1 MPNNGEPV
9 TPAAAT
15 DANATASQPA
25 QEPVSANPAVEVPTE
40 VKSYL
45 KGLGLDNAQ
54 VTPEFLKLA
63 EAGMKQKTSVSKLS
77 LEKEQLLA
85 RLEGQ
90 GVHETAPAKEEE
102 PREPEVQ
109 QPAAEEPKATGNISD
124 NDLFRLSRTIATDFP
139 ELSDLAQDGSLFREL
154 RQLGYFKASGINE
167 RETYN
172 YLATKN
178 AQLKELRELREFKEQ
193 HSQPDTSTN
202 PAYNPRPG
210 LNMDGDMNEQLAR
223 GIVYSGDTQN
233 KRYQE
238 AVHFLQDKLTKR
250 SGF

>member
-63 EAGMKQKTSVSKLS
+63 EAGMKQKSSVSKLS

-90 GVHETAPAKEEE
+90 GVHEAPAVKEE

-167 RETYN
+167 RETYS
-172 YLATKN
+172 YLAAKN

-223 GIVYSGDTQN
+223 SIVYSGDAQN

>member
-9 TPAAAT
+9 TPATAT
-15 DANATASQPA
+15 ETNATESQPA
-25 QEPVSANPAVEVPTE
+25 QEPVSANPAVEVPAD
-40 VKSYL
+40 VQSYL
-45 KGLGLDNAQ
+45 KGLGLESAQ

-90 GVHETAPAKEEE
+90 GVTQPEPKEEL
-102 PREPEVQ
+102 EPEVQ
-109 QPAAEEPKATGNISD
+109 QPAAVEPKATGNISD
-124 NDLFRLSRTIATDFP
+124 NDLFRLSRTIQQDFP

-167 RETYN
+167 RETYA
-172 YLATKN
+172 YLSSKN

-193 HSQPDTSTN
+193 HSRPDASTN
-202 PAYNPRPG
+202 PTYNPRPG
-210 LNMDGDMNEQLAR
+210 LNMDGEMNEQLAR
-223 GIVYSGDTQN
+223 SIVYSGDSRN
-233 KRYQE
+233 KRYTE
-238 AVHFLQDKLTKR
+238 AVHFLQEKLTK
-250 SGF
+250 

>member
-63 EAGMKQKTSVSKLS
+63 EAGMKQKSSVSRLS

-90 GVHETAPAKEEE
+90 GVHETAIAEEE
-102 PREPEVQ
+102 LREPEVQ

-172 YLATKN
+172 YLAAKN

-193 HSQPDTSTN
+193 HSRVDTSTN

-223 GIVYSGDTQN
+223 NIVYSGDTQN

>member
-25 QEPVSANPAVEVPTE
+25 QESVSANPAVEVPTE

-63 EAGMKQKTSVSKLS
+63 EAGMKQKSSVSRLS

-90 GVHETAPAKEEE
+90 GVHETAIAEEE
-102 PREPEVQ
+102 LREPEVQ

-172 YLATKN
+172 YLAAKN

-193 HSQPDTSTN
+193 HSRVDTSTN

-223 GIVYSGDTQN
+223 SIVYSGDMQN

-238 AVHFLQDKLTKR
+238 AVHYLQDKLTKR

>member
-9 TPAAAT
+9 TPATAT
-15 DANATASQPA
+15 ETNATESQPA
-25 QEPVSANPAVEVPTE
+25 QEPVSANPAVEVPAE
-40 VKSYL
+40 VQSYL
-45 KGLGLDNAQ
+45 KGLGLETAQ

-90 GVHETAPAKEEE
+90 GVTQTQETETH
-102 PREPEVQ
+102 EPEVQ
-109 QPAAEEPKATGNISD
+109 QPAADEPKATGNISD
-124 NDLFRLSRTIATDFP
+124 NDLFRLSRTIQQDFP

-167 RETYN
+167 RETYA
-172 YLATKN
+172 YLSAKN

-193 HSQPDTSTN
+193 HSRVDATTN
-202 PAYNPRPG
+202 PTYNPRPG

-223 GIVYSGDTQN
+223 AIVYNHDTQN
-233 KRYQE
+233 KRYTE
-238 AVHFLQDKLTKR
+238 AVHFLQDKLIK
-250 SGF
+250 

>member
-25 QEPVSANPAVEVPTE
+25 QEQVSANPAVEVPTE

-63 EAGMKQKTSVSKLS
+63 EAGMKQKSSVSRLS

-90 GVHETAPAKEEE
+90 GVHETAIAEEE
-102 PREPEVQ
+102 TREPEVQ

-172 YLATKN
+172 YLAAKN

-193 HSQPDTSTN
+193 HSRVDTSTN

-223 GIVYSGDTQN
+223 NIVYSGDTQN

-238 AVHFLQDKLTKR
+238 AVHYLQDKLTKR

>member
-63 EAGMKQKTSVSKLS
+63 EAGMKQKSSVSRLS

-90 GVHETAPAKEEE
+90 GVHENAIAEEE

-109 QPAAEEPKATGNISD
+109 QPAAEEQKATGNISD

-172 YLATKN
+172 YLAAKN

-193 HSQPDTSTN
+193 HSRVDTSTN

-223 GIVYSGDTQN
+223 SIVYSGDMQN

-238 AVHFLQDKLTKR
+238 AVHYLQDKLTKR

>member
-63 EAGMKQKTSVSKLS
+63 EAGMKQKSSVSRLS

-90 GVHETAPAKEEE
+90 GVHETAIAEEE
-102 PREPEVQ
+102 SREPEVQ

-172 YLATKN
+172 YLAAKN

-193 HSQPDTSTN
+193 HSRVDTSTN

-223 GIVYSGDTQN
+223 SIVYSGDAQN

>member
-63 EAGMKQKTSVSKLS
+63 EAGMKQKSSVSRLS

-90 GVHETAPAKEEE
+90 GIHETAIAEEE
-102 PREPEVQ
+102 TREPEVQ

-172 YLATKN
+172 YLAAKN

-193 HSQPDTSTN
+193 HSRVDTSTN

-223 GIVYSGDTQN
+223 SIVYSGDTQN

>member
-63 EAGMKQKTSVSKLS
+63 EAGMKQKSSVSRLS

-90 GVHETAPAKEEE
+90 GIHEATITEEE

-172 YLATKN
+172 YLAAKN

-193 HSQPDTSTN
+193 HSRVDTSTN

-223 GIVYSGDTQN
+223 SIVYSGDTQN

>member
-63 EAGMKQKTSVSKLS
+63 EAGMKQKSSVSRLS

-90 GVHETAPAKEEE
+90 GIHENTIAEEE

-172 YLATKN
+172 YLAAKN

-193 HSQPDTSTN
+193 HSRVDTSTN

-223 GIVYSGDTQN
+223 NIVYSGDTQN

-238 AVHFLQDKLTKR
+238 AVHFLQDRLTKR

>member
-63 EAGMKQKTSVSKLS
+63 EAGMKQKSSVSRLS

-90 GVHETAPAKEEE
+90 GVHETAIAEEE
-102 PREPEVQ
+102 TREPEVQ

-172 YLATKN
+172 YLAAKN

-193 HSQPDTSTN
+193 HSRVDTSTN

-223 GIVYSGDTQN
+223 SIVYSGDTQN

-238 AVHFLQDKLTKR
+238 AVHYLQDKLTKR

>member
-63 EAGMKQKTSVSKLS
+63 EAGMKQKSSVSRLS

-90 GVHETAPAKEEE
+90 GVHETAIAEEE
-102 PREPEVQ
+102 TREPEVQ
-109 QPAAEEPKATGNISD
+109 QPAAEEPKAAGNISD

-172 YLATKN
+172 YLAAKN

-193 HSQPDTSTN
+193 HSRVDTSTN

-223 GIVYSGDTQN
+223 SIVYSGDAQN

>member
-25 QEPVSANPAVEVPTE
+25 QEQVSANPAVEVPTE

-63 EAGMKQKTSVSKLS
+63 EAGMKQKSSVSRLS

-90 GVHETAPAKEEE
+90 GIHEATITEEE

-139 ELSDLAQDGSLFREL
+139 ELSDLAQGGSLFREL

-172 YLATKN
+172 YLAAKN

-193 HSQPDTSTN
+193 HSRVDTSTN

-223 GIVYSGDTQN
+223 NIVYSGDTQN

>member
-25 QEPVSANPAVEVPTE
+25 QEQVSANPAVEVPTE

-63 EAGMKQKTSVSKLS
+63 EAGMKQKSSVSRLS

-90 GVHETAPAKEEE
+90 GVHETAIAEEE
-102 PREPEVQ
+102 TREPEVQ

-172 YLATKN
+172 YLAAKN

-193 HSQPDTSTN
+193 HSRVDTSTN

-223 GIVYSGDTQN
+223 SIVYSGDTQN

-238 AVHFLQDKLTKR
+238 AVHYLQDKLTKR

>member
-63 EAGMKQKTSVSKLS
+63 EAGMKQKSSVSRLS

-90 GVHETAPAKEEE
+90 GIHENTIAEEE

-109 QPAAEEPKATGNISD
+109 QPAAEEHKATGNISD

-172 YLATKN
+172 YLAAKN

-193 HSQPDTSTN
+193 HSRVDTSTN

-223 GIVYSGDTQN
+223 SIVYSGDTQN

-238 AVHFLQDKLTKR
+238 AVHYLQDKLTKR

>member
-63 EAGMKQKTSVSKLS
+63 EAGMKQKSSVSRLS

-90 GVHETAPAKEEE
+90 GVHETAIAEEE
-102 PREPEVQ
+102 LREPEVQ

-139 ELSDLAQDGSLFREL
+139 ELSELAQDGSLFREL

-172 YLATKN
+172 YLAAKN

-193 HSQPDTSTN
+193 HSRVDTSTN

-223 GIVYSGDTQN
+223 NIVYSGDTQN

>member
-63 EAGMKQKTSVSKLS
+63 EAGMKQKSSVSRLS

-90 GVHETAPAKEEE
+90 GVHETAIAEEE
-102 PREPEVQ
+102 TREPEVQ
-109 QPAAEEPKATGNISD
+109 QPAAEEQKATGNISD

-172 YLATKN
+172 YLAAKN

-193 HSQPDTSTN
+193 HSRVDTSTN

-223 GIVYSGDTQN
+223 SIVYSGDAQN

-238 AVHFLQDKLTKR
+238 AVHYLQDKLTKR

>member
-63 EAGMKQKTSVSKLS
+63 EAGMKQKSSVSRLS

-90 GVHETAPAKEEE
+90 GIHETAIAEEE
-102 PREPEVQ
+102 TREPEVQ
-109 QPAAEEPKATGNISD
+109 QPAAEEQKATGNISD

-172 YLATKN
+172 YLAAKN

-193 HSQPDTSTN
+193 HSRVDTSTN

-223 GIVYSGDTQN
+223 SIVYSGDTQN

-238 AVHFLQDKLTKR
+238 AVHYLQDKLTKR

>member
-63 EAGMKQKTSVSKLS
+63 EAGMKQKSSVSRLS

-90 GVHETAPAKEEE
+90 GIHETAIAEEE
-102 PREPEVQ
+102 TREPEVQ

-172 YLATKN
+172 YLAAKN

-193 HSQPDTSTN
+193 HSRVDTSTN

-223 GIVYSGDTQN
+223 NIVYSGDTQN

>member
-25 QEPVSANPAVEVPTE
+25 QESVSANPAVEVPTE

-63 EAGMKQKTSVSKLS
+63 EAGMKQKSSVSRLS

-90 GVHETAPAKEEE
+90 GIHENTIAEEE
-102 PREPEVQ
+102 TREPEVQ
-109 QPAAEEPKATGNISD
+109 QPAAEEQKATGNISD

-172 YLATKN
+172 YLAAKN

-193 HSQPDTSTN
+193 HSRVDTSTN

-223 GIVYSGDTQN
+223 NIVYSGDTQN

>member
-63 EAGMKQKTSVSKLS
+63 EAGMKQKSSVSRLS

-90 GVHETAPAKEEE
+90 GIHENTIAEEE

-172 YLATKN
+172 YLAAKN

-193 HSQPDTSTN
+193 HSRVDTSTN

-223 GIVYSGDTQN
+223 SIVYSGDTQN

-238 AVHFLQDKLTKR
+238 AVHYLQDKLTKR

>member
-77 LEKEQLLA
+77 LEKEQLFA

-90 GVHETAPAKEEE
+90 GVHETAPVEEE

-172 YLATKN
+172 YLAAKN
-178 AQLKELRELREFKEQ
+178 AQLKELRELQEFKEQ
-193 HSQPDTSTN
+193 HSRVDTSTN

-210 LNMDGDMNEQLAR
+210 LNMDGEMNEQLAR
-223 GIVYSGDTQN
+223 SIVYSGDAQN

>member
-9 TPAAAT
+9 TPATAT
-15 DANATASQPA
+15 ETKATESQPA
-25 QEPVSANPAVEVPTE
+25 QEPVSANPAVEVPAE
-40 VKSYL
+40 VQSYL
-45 KGLGLDNAQ
+45 KGLGLETAQ

-90 GVHETAPAKEEE
+90 GVTQPQETET
-102 PREPEVQ
+102 REPEVQ
-109 QPAAEEPKATGNISD
+109 QPAADEPKATGNISD
-124 NDLFRLSRTIATDFP
+124 NDLFRLSRTIQQDFP

-172 YLATKN
+172 YLAAKN

-193 HSQPDTSTN
+193 HSRPDATTG

-223 GIVYSGDTQN
+223 AIVYNHDTQN
-233 KRYQE
+233 KRYTE
-238 AVHFLQDKLTKR
+238 AVHFLQDKLVK
-250 SGF
+250 

>member
-25 QEPVSANPAVEVPTE
+25 QGTVSANPAVEVPTE

-63 EAGMKQKTSVSKLS
+63 EAGMKQKSSVSRLS

-90 GVHETAPAKEEE
+90 GIHEATITEEE

-172 YLATKN
+172 YLAAKN

-193 HSQPDTSTN
+193 HSRVDTSTN

-223 GIVYSGDTQN
+223 NIVYSGDTQN

>member
-63 EAGMKQKTSVSKLS
+63 EAGMKQKSSVSRLS

-90 GVHETAPAKEEE
+90 GVHETAIAEEE
-102 PREPEVQ
+102 LREPEVQ

-172 YLATKN
+172 YLAAKN

-193 HSQPDTSTN
+193 HSRVDTSTN

-223 GIVYSGDTQN
+223 SIVYSGDTQN

-238 AVHFLQDKLTKR
+238 AVHYLQDKLTKR

>member
-9 TPAAAT
+9 TPATAT
-15 DANATASQPA
+15 ETKATESQPA
-25 QEPVSANPAVEVPTE
+25 QEPVSANPAVEVPAE
-40 VKSYL
+40 VQSYL
-45 KGLGLDNAQ
+45 KGLGLETAQ

-90 GVHETAPAKEEE
+90 GVTQTQETETH
-102 PREPEVQ
+102 EPEVQ
-109 QPAAEEPKATGNISD
+109 QPAADEPKATGSISD
-124 NDLFRLSRTIATDFP
+124 NDLFRLSRTIANDFP

-172 YLATKN
+172 YLAAKN

-193 HSQPDTSTN
+193 HSRPDASTSPT
-202 PAYNPRPG
+202 YNPRPG

-223 GIVYSGDTQN
+223 AIVYNHDTQN
-233 KRYQE
+233 KRYTE
-238 AVHFLQDKLTKR
+238 AVHFLQDKLVK
-250 SGF
+250 

>member
-63 EAGMKQKTSVSKLS
+63 EAGMKQKSSVSRLS

-90 GVHETAPAKEEE
+90 GVHETAIAEEE
-102 PREPEVQ
+102 TREPEVQ

-139 ELSDLAQDGSLFREL
+139 ELSELAQDGSLFREL

-172 YLATKN
+172 YLAAKN

-193 HSQPDTSTN
+193 HSRVDTSTN

-223 GIVYSGDTQN
+223 NIVYSGDTQN

>member
-25 QEPVSANPAVEVPTE
+25 QGPVSANPAVEVPTE

-63 EAGMKQKTSVSKLS
+63 EAGMKQKSSVSRLS

-90 GVHETAPAKEEE
+90 GIHEATITEEE

-172 YLATKN
+172 YLAAKN

-193 HSQPDTSTN
+193 HSRVDTSTN

-223 GIVYSGDTQN
+223 NIVYSGDTQN

>member
-63 EAGMKQKTSVSKLS
+63 EAGMKQKSSVSRLS

-90 GVHETAPAKEEE
+90 GVHENAIAEEE
-102 PREPEVQ
+102 LREPEVQ

-172 YLATKN
+172 YLAAKN

-193 HSQPDTSTN
+193 HSRVDTSTN

-223 GIVYSGDTQN
+223 SIVYSGDTQN

-238 AVHFLQDKLTKR
+238 AVHYLQDKLTKR

>member
-25 QEPVSANPAVEVPTE
+25 QDPVSANPAVEVPTE

-63 EAGMKQKTSVSKLS
+63 EAGMKQKSSVSRLS

-90 GVHETAPAKEEE
+90 GVHENAIAEEE
-102 PREPEVQ
+102 LREPEVQ

-172 YLATKN
+172 YLAAKN

-193 HSQPDTSTN
+193 HSRVDTSTN

-223 GIVYSGDTQN
+223 SIVYSGDTQN

-238 AVHFLQDKLTKR
+238 AVHYLQDKLTKR

>member
-77 LEKEQLLA
+77 LEKEQLFA

-90 GVHETAPAKEEE
+90 GVHETAPVEEE

-172 YLATKN
+172 YLAAKN
-178 AQLKELRELREFKEQ
+178 AQLKELRELQEFKEQ
-193 HSQPDTSTN
+193 HSRVDTSTN

-223 GIVYSGDTQN
+223 SIVYSGDAQN

>member
-15 DANATASQPA
+15 DANATASQLA

-63 EAGMKQKTSVSKLS
+63 EAGMKQKSSVSRLS

-90 GVHETAPAKEEE
+90 GIHEATITEEE

-172 YLATKN
+172 YLAAKN

-193 HSQPDTSTN
+193 HSRVDTSTN

-223 GIVYSGDTQN
+223 NIVYSGDTQN

>member
-25 QEPVSANPAVEVPTE
+25 QESVSANPAVEVPTE

-63 EAGMKQKTSVSKLS
+63 EAGMKQKSSVSRLS

-90 GVHETAPAKEEE
+90 GVHETAITEEE

-172 YLATKN
+172 YLAAKN

-193 HSQPDTSTN
+193 HSRVDTSTN

-223 GIVYSGDTQN
+223 SIVYSGDAQN

>member
-63 EAGMKQKTSVSKLS
+63 EAGMKQKSSVSRLS

-90 GVHETAPAKEEE
+90 GVHETAIAEEE
-102 PREPEVQ
+102 TREPEVQ

-172 YLATKN
+172 YLAAKN

-193 HSQPDTSTN
+193 HSRVDTSTN

-223 GIVYSGDTQN
+223 SIVYSGDAQN

>member
-63 EAGMKQKTSVSKLS
+63 EAGMKQKSSVSRLS

-90 GVHETAPAKEEE
+90 GIHENTIAEEE

-109 QPAAEEPKATGNISD
+109 QPAAEEQKATGNISD

-172 YLATKN
+172 YLAAKN

-193 HSQPDTSTN
+193 HSRVDTSTN

-223 GIVYSGDTQN
+223 SIVYSGDAQN

>member
-9 TPAAAT
+9 TPATAT
-15 DANATASQPA
+15 ETNATESQPA
-25 QEPVSANPAVEVPTE
+25 QEPVSANPAVEVPAE
-40 VKSYL
+40 VQSYL
-45 KGLGLDNAQ
+45 KGLGLETAQ

-90 GVHETAPAKEEE
+90 GATQTQETETH
-102 PREPEVQ
+102 EPEVQ

-124 NDLFRLSRTIATDFP
+124 NDLFRLSRTIQQDFP

-167 RETYN
+167 RETYA
-172 YLATKN
+172 YLSAKN

-193 HSQPDTSTN
+193 HSRADATTN
-202 PAYNPRPG
+202 PTYNPRPG

-223 GIVYSGDTQN
+223 AIVYNHDTQN
-233 KRYQE
+233 KRYTE
-238 AVHFLQDKLTKR
+238 AVHFLQDKLIK
-250 SGF
+250 

>member
-9 TPAAAT
+9 TPATAT
-15 DANATASQPA
+15 ETNATVSQPA
-25 QEPVSANPAVEVPTE
+25 QEPVSANPAVEVPAD
-40 VKSYL
+40 VQSYL
-45 KGLGLDNAQ
+45 KGLGLESAQ

-90 GVHETAPAKEEE
+90 GVSQPEPKEEL
-102 PREPEVQ
+102 EPEVQ
-109 QPAAEEPKATGNISD
+109 QPAAVEPKATGNISD
-124 NDLFRLSRTIATDFP
+124 NDLFRLSRTIQQDFP

-167 RETYN
+167 RETYA
-172 YLATKN
+172 YLSAKN

-193 HSQPDTSTN
+193 HSRPDVSTN
-202 PAYNPRPG
+202 PTYNPRPG
-210 LNMDGDMNEQLAR
+210 LNMDGEMNEQLAR
-223 GIVYSGDTQN
+223 SIVYSGNTQN
-233 KRYQE
+233 KRYTE
-238 AVHFLQDKLTKR
+238 AVHFLQRKLIK
-250 SGF
+250 